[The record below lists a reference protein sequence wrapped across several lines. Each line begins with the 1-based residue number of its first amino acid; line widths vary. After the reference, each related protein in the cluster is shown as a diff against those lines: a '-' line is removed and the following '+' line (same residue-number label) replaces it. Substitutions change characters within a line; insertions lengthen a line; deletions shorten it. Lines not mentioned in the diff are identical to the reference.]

1 VEEKED
7 ESRYR
12 YLETIRQYAMEKLLE
27 SGEAVDARDRHLA
40 HFVDYSRRAEEH
52 FGTPQRLLWLN
63 RLELEHDNLR
73 SALGWAVERQ
83 PATALQWVS
92 SLLVFWRSHNY
103 LSEGCHWCQA
113 AITRAEAAGLDGDKI
128 DRTRAEAYTTLAM
141 LSVNRGEHQTGQSAA
156 KQAVAL
162 ARQLDEPLALV
173 HALNFLGFS
182 SGFLGDATLAFDSL
196 HESEDLCRTLGNKE
210 ELANVLQALAYVTME
225 VHGSEATEQLQS
237 YMEESLAL
245 LQGSIDPDAAV
256 RNEGILATLAL
267 YRGELAEARS
277 HADRMLDL
285 HMAMGD
291 QLATTGHQSAM
302 AHAARQLGNFD
313 EALAL
318 YRETIP
324 QWQEIG
330 HRGAVAHQLEC
341 FAFIAKAQEQGERA
355 VKLMSAAQALRD
367 ASGSTRT
374 PQEQIEYDREL
385 AGLRAGM
392 DEKDFDLLWEEGGS
406 MTMEQAVDFALSD
419 NEG

>member
-1 VEEKED
+1 
-7 ESRYR
+7 
-12 YLETIRQYAMEKLLE
+12 
-27 SGEAVDARDRHLA
+27 
-40 HFVDYSRRAEEH
+40 
-52 FGTPQRLLWLN
+52 
-63 RLELEHDNLR
+63 
-73 SALGWAVERQ
+73 
-83 PATALQWVS
+83 
-92 SLLVFWRSHNY
+92 
-103 LSEGCHWCQA
+103 
-113 AITRAEAAGLDGDKI
+113 LDD
-128 DRTRAEAYTTLAM
+128 
-141 LSVNRGEHQTGQSAA
+141 
-156 KQAVAL
+156 
-162 ARQLDEPLALV
+162 PLALV

-182 SGFLGDATLAFDSL
+182 SAFLGDVKLAFDSL
-196 HESEDLCRTLGNKE
+196 HESEALCRTLGNRE
-210 ELANVLQALAYVTME
+210 ELANVLQALAYVTVE
-225 VHGSEATEQLQS
+225 VHGPDATEQLQS

-256 RNEGILATLAL
+256 RNEGILAQLAL

-285 HMAMGD
+285 HMEMGD
-291 QLATTGHQSAM
+291 QLAITGHQSAM
-302 AHAARQLGNFD
+302 AHAARQLGNFE

-355 VKLMSAAQALRD
+355 AKLLSVAQALRD

-392 DEKDFDLLWEEGGS
+392 DEKEFDLFWEEGQS
-406 MTMEQAVDFALSD
+406 MSMEQAVDFALKEND
-419 NEG
+419 E